1 MPALSSSR
9 RAALCVVAATLAL
22 HAPAARTASFDFD
35 TGNAP
40 IEVIIPNVIP
50 AIFASVG
57 GGDAS
62 LILRYTTL
70 ITNGW
75 FDGIAPYQL
84 SAVGVYSHL
93 GHRPPAEQTIRN
105 KNIAILYASYR
116 VLNSLFPGFKTTWR
130 TMMANVNLNPDDISA
145 SKQSPTGIGNLA
157 GAAVVAFREHDGD
170 NQLGD
175 EGGRVYNREPYR
187 DYTGYTP
194 VNTAYQISNP
204 SRWQPSFKTAGAG
217 LFTIQQFVTPQW
229 GLTVPYSYASP
240 APIVPPP
247 SNSQF
252 DTNPSGYIQQANE
265 VLAASANLTDVQK
278 MTAELFNNK
287 IRSLGFAALFI
298 AQYRG
303 LTLDQFVHYDFL
315 TNLAAFDGGIAIWA
329 NKYRYDAVR
338 PFTAIHFLYGNTT
351 VTAWGGPGKG
361 RVTNLPGSEWTSYL
375 PVADHPE
382 YPSGSACFCAAHAQ
396 ASRRFLGSDSFGWSV
411 PAPQGS
417 SVIEPGVTPA
427 SDIMIGPYATFTEFE
442 TDCGL
447 SRFRGGVHF
456 LSSLAAAQN
465 ICRPIGDLAYEFV
478 QAHLNGTSK

>member
-1 MPALSSSR
+1 MTPNH

-22 HAPAARTASFDFD
+22 HAPAARTTSFDID

-57 GGDAS
+57 PSDAS
-62 LILRYTTL
+62 LVLRYTGL

-75 FDGIAPYQL
+75 FDAIAPYNPP
-84 SAVGVYSHL
+84 AVGVYSRL
-93 GHRPPAEQTIRN
+93 GHRPAAEQTIRN
-105 KNIAILYASYR
+105 KNIAIVYASYR
-116 VLNSLFPGFKTTWR
+116 VLNSLFPGFKTNWQ
-130 TMMANVNLNPDDISA
+130 TMVASVGLNPDDNST
-145 SKQSPTGIGNLA
+145 SKQNPIGIGNLA
-157 GAAVVAFREHDGD
+157 GAAVVSFREHDGD

-175 EGGRVYNREPYR
+175 EGGRVYNLEPYR
-187 DYTGYTP
+187 DYTGYKP
-194 VNTAYQISNP
+194 VNTAYEITNP
-204 SRWQPSFKTAGAG
+204 SRWQPSFKTNGTG

-229 GLTVPYSYASP
+229 ALTVPYSYASP
-240 APIVPPP
+240 APFVAPVPDQ
-247 SNSQF
+247 SQF
-252 DTNPSGYIQQANE
+252 DTNQAGYIQQANE
-265 VLAASANLTDVQK
+265 VLAASASLTDLQK

-298 AQYRG
+298 AQSHG
-303 LTLDQFVHYDFL
+303 FTLDQFVQYDFL

-361 RVTNLPGSEWTSYL
+361 TVTNLPGSEWTSYL

-411 PAPQGS
+411 PAARGS
-417 SVIEPGVTPA
+417 SIIEPGVTPA
-427 SDIMIGPYATFTEFE
+427 SDTVMSFATFTEFE
-442 TDCGL
+442 TQCGL
-447 SRFRGGVHF
+447 SRFWGGVHF

-465 ICRPIGDLAYEFV
+465 MCKPIGDLAYEFV

>member
-1 MPALSSSR
+1 MPLLTIHHKTVYRYAHPVAFGEHRIMLRPRDGHDLRVLSSSLDISPEPMQLR
-9 RAALCVVAATLAL
+9 WIHDVFGNSVAIATFDERAQTLSFTSMATVE
-22 HAPAARTASFDFD
+22 H
-35 TGNAP
+35 N
-40 IEVIIPNVIP
+40 
-50 AIFASVG
+50 
-57 GGDAS
+57 
-62 LILRYTTL
+62 
-70 ITNGW
+70 
-75 FDGIAPYQL
+75 
-84 SAVGVYSHL
+84 
-93 GHRPPAEQTIRN
+93 PAEEFALT
-105 KNIAILYASYR
+105 ADDPAYFYPFLYDDEE
-116 VLNSLFPGFKTTWR
+116 FPD
-130 TMMANVNLNPDDISA
+130 L
-145 SKQSPTGIGNLA
+145 
-157 GAAVVAFREHDGD
+157 
-170 NQLGD
+170 
-175 EGGRVYNREPYR
+175 
-187 DYTGYTP
+187 
-194 VNTAYQISNP
+194 
-204 SRWQPSFKTAGAG
+204 
-217 LFTIQQFVTPQW
+217 QQFVTPQW

-265 VLAASANLTDVQK
+265 VLTASANLTDVQK

-298 AQYRG
+298 AQSRG

-456 LSSLAAAQN
+456 LSSLAAAQD